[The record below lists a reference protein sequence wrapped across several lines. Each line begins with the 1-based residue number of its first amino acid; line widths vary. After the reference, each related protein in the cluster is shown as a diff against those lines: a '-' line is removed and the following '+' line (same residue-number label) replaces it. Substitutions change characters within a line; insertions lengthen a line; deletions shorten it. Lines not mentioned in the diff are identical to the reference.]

1 MSLLLFIIVSVIGII
16 SYSQNT
22 EMPEISTIKVPN
34 IIFDSADML
43 NDEYKPISNVSIQYG
58 FNLTFNQQTKP
69 VNVLNFGNGLASDI
83 TGVLQIDIQRIVIMH
98 DTKTRRRRRILS
110 TDTLE
115 QNATAEMKSIHFKLL

>member
-1 MSLLLFIIVSVIGII
+1 MKIIQGAHQNKSNQKCITMSLLLFIIVSVIGII

-83 TGVLQIDIQRIVIMH
+83 TGVLQIDIQRIVII
-98 DTKTRRRRRILS
+98 KFEQS
-110 TDTLE
+110 LE
-115 QNATAEMKSIHFKLL
+115 NQYLYYA